1 MMKTAKPR
9 AVIVTTPAKGLEPLS
24 PLNSL
29 LEKYLLFFFYIHMI
43 YSYSHIIPKRH
54 CMNTNQKS
62 LPEQPLLEW
71 CFLGLKF
78 KEALL

>member
-24 PLNSL
+24 PLTSL
-29 LEKYLLFFFYIHMI
+29 LEKYFFYSHRI
-43 YSYSHIIPKRH
+43 YSYIHIIPKRH

-62 LPEQPLLEW
+62 PHEQPLLEW